1 MHGVAQGAKRIR
13 HLCDSYRNKSARWTL
28 PERRDAKLLEFIQF
42 HAQRNINRIERL
54 SRGRA
59 AASGAFVAKIIELG
73 NASLYARTWRKTLTR
88 EEGYVT
94 SGCDVELFIGDR
106 CFVDESF
113 HSSRFHS

>member
-59 AASGAFVAKIIELG
+59 AASGAFVAKIIALG
-73 NASLYARTWRKTLTR
+73 NRATALCTNMEKNIDARRRLR
-88 EEGYVT
+88 NFRV
-94 SGCDVELFIGDR
+94 
-106 CFVDESF
+106 
-113 HSSRFHS
+113 